1 MNRKILRI
9 VVGLG
14 VLFLGVG
21 VWIGLSNQNS
31 LESKDDQYGQETQR
45 QELLVFAA
53 ASLTD
58 AFRELAVEYENEH
71 ETVQVQLNL
80 ASSGSLQI
88 QIEQGAPA
96 DLFASA
102 ATRQMDALL
111 EKDLMVEDYV
121 RIFARN
127 RLVVVGRKDHSIQIK
142 KLTDLQDERIKEIGM
157 GNPKTVPAG
166 QYTAL
171 ALRELQLWDGLEDKL
186 IYGNHVRQVL
196 QYVAQGEVDLGFVYQ
211 TDLYHQQ
218 EVTKLYT
225 VPELTHPP
233 IQYPIGIVKESKQRE
248 LAEEFIQLVL
258 STTGQEIL
266 GRYGFEIGE

>member
-1 MNRKILRI
+1 MNRKIFSLVI
-9 VVGLG
+9 GLG
-14 VLFLGVG
+14 VILLSVG
-21 VWIGLSNQNS
+21 VWVGLSNQDS
-31 LESKDDQYGQETQR
+31 LESKDGQPGQENER

-58 AFRELAVEYENEH
+58 AFHELAVEFEKEH
-71 ETVQVQLNL
+71 KKVQVQLNL

-102 ATRQMDALL
+102 STRQMDALL
-111 EKDLMVEDYV
+111 EKNLMVQDNLK
-121 RIFARN
+121 IFARN
-127 RLVVVGRKDHSIQIK
+127 RLVIVGRKDLSVQIQ
-142 KLTDLQDERIKEIGM
+142 KLTDLQDEWIKEIGM

-171 ALRELQLWDGLEDKL
+171 ALQELQLWDGLEGKL

-196 QYVAQGEVDLGFVYQ
+196 QYVVQREVDLGFVYQ

-233 IQYPIGIVKESKQRE
+233 IQYPIGIVKESKRRE
-248 LAEEFIQLVL
+248 LAQEFIQLVL
-258 STTGQEIL
+258 SPTGQGIL
-266 GRYGFEIGE
+266 ERYGFEVGE